1 MKSLEKCWL
10 VSKYLQIYNRNLF
23 KNIDCFQIFWG
34 KHQRKRVSFVGWVG
48 GRWAVFYFS
57 STLRFDSCPY
67 TRATLGLRS
76 RFARNDIFEKK
87 NREILVLFRGG
98 VYSVVA
104 PKSQILVLIRGGVFN
119 RGSGVFSMN
128 FTVHIFSIFLL
139 VKKSKR

>member
-10 VSKYLQIYNRNLF
+10 VSKYLQIYKRNPY
-23 KNIDCFQIFWG
+23 KNIDWFQIFG
-34 KHQRKRVSFVGWVG
+34 GNTNVKRVSFVGWVG

-87 NREILVLFRGG
+87 IEKFWSYLGG
-98 VYSVVA
+98 GC
-104 PKSQILVLIRGGVFN
+104 L
-119 RGSGVFSMN
+119 
-128 FTVHIFSIFLL
+128 
-139 VKKSKR
+139 